1 MILVANKAD
10 DQRTELLAAQLWNLG
25 LGEPHPVSAM
35 HGRGSGDLLDAILAA
50 LPETPDMDDVE
61 VGGPR
66 RVAIVGK
73 PNVGKSSLLNRLAG
87 EERVVVD
94 NVSGTTV
101 DPVDEL
107 VELGRASLAIH

>member
-1 MILVANKAD
+1 
-10 DQRTELLAAQLWNLG
+10 
-25 LGEPHPVSAM
+25 M

-50 LPETPDMDDVE
+50 LPETPDIDDVE

-94 NVSGTTV
+94 NVPERRLTRSMNWSNWVG
-101 DPVDEL
+101 
-107 VELGRASLAIH
+107 GLAIHRHRRHPQAGA